1 MQVFNFADDLLE
13 IVLTTSIRGFK
24 RLHKSPIADYSVETI
39 SEDRVQVTFQNEDGK
54 TYACIY
60 RRMDKQDVYDLIRQG
75 KPLDLRG
82 CYIKDFNIKDIEY
95 YQDYILEK
103 FDARYSFWDGR
114 VSFEDA
120 TFGDGYLSFEGTTF
134 GDGDVSFEFA
144 TFGDGDVSF
153 NFSTFGDGEVSFEFA
168 TFGEGD
174 VRFWD
179 TTFGEGDVRFGGTT
193 FGDGEVSFWRA
204 TFGEGDVSFNFSTF
218 GDGDVL
224 FDMVSYGERVHL
236 VFEGIKFNE
245 ELELDVEGL
254 HKLTLYRCILKGVT
268 RINGYPEQLS
278 LLDTDILGRLRWTW
292 DKQIKQSINTCRLSK
307 AEKASQFQLL
317 KENYHTIGEY
327 GAEDKAYKAYMD
339 CYTRKWYRIPL
350 KIFGLIGGYGT
361 KPLSIIPAMLGT
373 WVGFAIAYFF
383 ALPDQFHNGLLRFG
397 DALYYSGITFLT
409 IGYGEIHPLYDWA
422 RFLSVGEG
430 FIGLF
435 LMSYLTV
442 AVVRKLLR

>member
-1 MQVFNFADDLLE
+1 MSMQVFNFADDLLE

-144 TFGDGDVSF
+144 TFGD
-153 NFSTFGDGEVSFEFA
+153 
-168 TFGEGD
+168 
-174 VRFWD
+174 
-179 TTFGEGDVRFGGTT
+179 
-193 FGDGEVSFWRA
+193 
-204 TFGEGDVSFNFSTF
+204 GDVSFNFSTF